1 MPLIGS
7 WFWAPL
13 VSTSGGEYSLWLQSS
28 VFAPGSHDSRSVK
41 GALAVTFSGTA
52 MPGKS
57 APVMTI
63 GSTARFGGI
72 VGLTTGRLTGRAEE
86 APHAAAAHAASAAT
100 TTASF
105 TATFTRISLLQESGV
120 PEEINAPGGRN
131 WRGGRARGG

>member
-7 WFWAPL
+7 WFCAPL
-13 VSTSGGEYSLWLQSS
+13 VLTTGGEYWLWLQSS
-28 VFAPGSHDSRSVK
+28 GFAPRWDDSRSVK

-72 VGLTTGRLTGRAEE
+72 VGSTTGRLTGSAEE
-86 APHAAAAHAASAAT
+86 APHAAPAHAASAAT
-100 TTASF
+100 TMASF
-105 TATFTRISLLQESGV
+105 TATFKRISLLQESGV
-120 PEEINAPGGRN
+120 PGEINAPDGRN
-131 WRGGRARGG
+131 WRGERA